1 MIQVTQRYETNVL
14 FSVQISWITRITD
27 PSVQTNRR
35 LKDEI
40 THRNITDFEKNSVH
54 ECVLFWF

>member
-1 MIQVTQRYETNVL
+1 MIQVTERYETIVL

-27 PSVQTNRR
+27 PSVQKNRR

-40 THRNITDFEKNSVH
+40 THRNIMDFEKNSVH